1 MTELPARPHPRVSS
15 RPRHS
20 RSWRSGWPEA
30 APPDGECITAPPVTE
45 LARDAELDRVREHA
59 RSCRAC
65 DLWARATQTVFG
77 EGAVSSASIML
88 VGEQPG
94 DQEDVAGEPFVGPAG
109 GILDRALEQ
118 AGIARS
124 HVYVTNAVKHFK
136 WRPQGKRRLHE
147 KPNAGEV
154 RACLPWL
161 QAELALV
168 RPRSLVLLGATAA
181 QAALGKPTRIGD
193 DPGNVVLSPL
203 APHVLVTLH
212 PSAILRSDTPEAREA
227 RYRRLVEDLA
237 WAARHGDERGSSAR

>member
-1 MTELPARPHPRVSS
+1 MSAGRQAGGSPTA
-15 RPRHS
+15 
-20 RSWRSGWPEA
+20 
-30 APPDGECITAPPVTE
+30 DGQP
-45 LARDAELDRVREHA
+45 ARDAEYAELRERA
-59 RSCRAC
+59 ASCRAC
-65 DLWARATQTVFG
+65 DLWQRATQTVFG
-77 EGAVSSASIML
+77 EGVASTADVML

-94 DQEDVAGEPFVGPAG
+94 DQEDLAGEPFVGPAG
-109 GILDRALEQ
+109 AMLDRALIE
-118 AGIARS
+118 AGIDRRR
-124 HVYVTNAVKHFK
+124 VYVTNAVKHFK
-136 WRPQGKRRLHE
+136 WRPEGKRRLHE
-147 KPNAGEV
+147 KPNASEV

-168 RPRSLVLLGATAA
+168 RPRVLVLLGATAA